1 MRLFMSRDVVRVASR
16 KSRVLI
22 LRICL
27 RTILFGVGTIL
38 RKRQICQVFFSDGS
52 VLSSRPTGFSVFA
65 VSPCCNGFRRFYH
78 HGGTEKTENA
88 LIQSQ
93 VRHYFS
99 DEVIFFAL
107 PNTHTFGE
115 RPGQSQSFP
124 RSRRQHGI
132 VEILV

>member
-52 VLSSRPTGFSVFA
+52 VLNSRPTGFSVFS
-65 VSPCCNGFRRFYH
+65 VSPWCNGFRRFYH
-78 HGGTEKTENA
+78 HEGTEKTENA

-107 PNTHTFGE
+107 PNTHTLASAPASLSPSRVS
-115 RPGQSQSFP
+115 RP
-124 RSRRQHGI
+124 QHGI
-132 VEILV
+132 VEIL